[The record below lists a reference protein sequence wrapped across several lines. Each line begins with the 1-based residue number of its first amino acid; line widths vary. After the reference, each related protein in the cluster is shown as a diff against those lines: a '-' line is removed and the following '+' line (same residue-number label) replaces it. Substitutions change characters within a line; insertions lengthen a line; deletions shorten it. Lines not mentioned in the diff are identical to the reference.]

1 MGNTIAS
8 STSKD
13 MKEHL
18 DQFGSL
24 PASVLKRLDNK
35 PIPFER
41 YYDMTPADMEEL
53 VSTRGDNV
61 KNIGA
66 KLSKLVHQIPRLHA
80 EATILPLTR
89 SVLSVELALTADFE
103 YDPEV
108 HGPSQGFHLLV
119 EDGDGEQLVY
129 YQYWLLKAR
138 YAEETQ
144 YVNFTVPLF
153 DPMPPQYFLRILS
166 DTWLKGETT
175 NVISFRS
182 LILPEKFPPHTEL
195 LDLQPLPITALHN
208 PQYEALYQDSISYLN
223 PIQTQV
229 FQTVYESDTNVLVA
243 ARAGSGKGL
252 IAEFAMLRLFAT
264 QPEAKILYV
273 NPVKDVC
280 ERKFHDW
287 TELFQNK
294 LGIMIG
300 RFIGDPKEDTVT
312 LGKCKVIIT
321 TPGHLDYYTN
331 KGLHLKLLQVGVLI
345 EIDHSIFV
353 W

>member
-1 MGNTIAS
+1 
-8 STSKD
+8 
-13 MKEHL
+13 
-18 DQFGSL
+18 
-24 PASVLKRLDNK
+24 
-35 PIPFER
+35 
-41 YYDMTPADMEEL
+41 MTPADMEEL

-331 KGLHLKLLQVGVLI
+331 TGLHLKRLQVGVLI